1 MKKLMIIIAV
11 AALHCGVAHAQFGNL
26 LNQAKEIATKAAG
39 GNTAVENAIDV
50 ISSKLIPNSTQIVG
64 TWVYQEP
71 AVMLTSTSSIKEY
84 ASSIATKSLE
94 QKFQTYLSRVGIN
107 KGKASIT
114 FNEDKSFSIKYGTK
128 VVKKGTYTLDGDEVR
143 LTFSGK
149 SSVSK
154 ITPQLKDGSLVV
166 VADATSFK
174 NFMQNVGAKFSQFS
188 TIVSALKQMDG
199 LMIGARLAKE

>member
-1 MKKLMIIIAV
+1 MVIIAV
-11 AALHCGVAHAQFGNL
+11 AALHCGVAHAQFSNL
-26 LNQAKEIATKAAG
+26 LNQAKDIATKAAG
-39 GNTAVENAIDV
+39 GNSVVSNAIDV

-71 AVMLTSTSSIKEY
+71 AIMLTSSSSIKEY

-114 FNEDKSFSIKYGTK
+114 FNEDKSFSVKYGTK
-128 VVKKGTYTLDGDEVR
+128 VVKKGTYTLEGDEVR

-166 VADATSFK
+166 VADATSLK
-174 NFMQNVGAKFSQFS
+174 TFMQNVGAKVSQLS
-188 TIVSALKQMDG
+188 TVSSALQQMDG
-199 LMIGARLAKE
+199 LMVGARLTKQ